1 MDNQT
6 FFTILLS
13 MLFAVGSGVAIYAM
27 SISLIEPRLAKRG
40 VAVAWGAGIILC
52 VWYGATNDMERT
64 WRYAIAAAIAA
75 ALTVAACVALDYVR
89 DREARSGAADA
100 ATPTAGQLQL
110 GELRRLGDFVGKDE
124 TPLRQLFD
132 IYGVLAKNIEVQ
144 VIRINYRKAGQ
155 SNMFQYNHYA
165 EGDGSFI
172 MLALPG
178 KYHMTP
184 SGPHVD
190 EGPRDVLFLITTKK
204 YQKAYADLLGFLNS
218 ALVPQSVKST
228 ISDLK
233 EIVDKDMEIMTKTLN
248 ASMNKDEDLFLSA
261 EESGNPNY
269 KVVYNDYVTAFLPLK
284 PAASDVLT
292 EIGRHL
298 QTN

>member
-100 ATPTAGQLQL
+100 ATPTAGQLQ
-110 GELRRLGDFVGKDE
+110 
-124 TPLRQLFD
+124 
-132 IYGVLAKNIEVQ
+132 
-144 VIRINYRKAGQ
+144 
-155 SNMFQYNHYA
+155 
-165 EGDGSFI
+165 
-172 MLALPG
+172 
-178 KYHMTP
+178 
-184 SGPHVD
+184 
-190 EGPRDVLFLITTKK
+190 
-204 YQKAYADLLGFLNS
+204 
-218 ALVPQSVKST
+218 
-228 ISDLK
+228 
-233 EIVDKDMEIMTKTLN
+233 
-248 ASMNKDEDLFLSA
+248 
-261 EESGNPNY
+261 
-269 KVVYNDYVTAFLPLK
+269 
-284 PAASDVLT
+284 
-292 EIGRHL
+292 
-298 QTN
+298 